1 MPPDCGT
8 IEFNVKMFAAA
19 DKFCIDGLGHLA
31 ALHFGFR
38 LSLFDDRQDFIRAAY
53 ELYRNAPDAGA
64 DATEMRE
71 MAVEKATR
79 NSYDLL
85 TDERSKDEEAVDFGQ
100 LLRDIPEF
108 GQLVM
113 VRLAAAFAEKH
124 HIDTDART
132 YRCDRCRS
140 CFTIADDP
148 LQRKIK
154 CPLCTEIAKFLY

>member
-1 MPPDCGT
+1 M
-8 IEFNVKMFAAA
+8 
-19 DKFCIDGLGHLA
+19 
-31 ALHFGFR
+31 
-38 LSLFDDRQDFIRAAY
+38 Q
-53 ELYRNAPDAGA
+53 
-64 DATEMRE
+64 
-71 MAVEKATR
+71 ATR
-79 NSYDLL
+79 GYASGTAKRSPRANSDRSAPEE
-85 TDERSKDEEAVDFGQ
+85 TQDEGLPLEFLADSKDEEAVDFGQ

-124 HIDTDART
+124 QIDTDART

-154 CPLCTEIAKFLY
+154 CPLCTETAKFLY